1 VIARIHYDVQILFGM
16 NKWPEHSALSLDRGR
31 LILVGLLF
39 AFSLISYFDRTIMS
53 IAGPQLMKDFA
64 ISPTQMGAVYSA
76 FILGYALLM
85 IPGGH
90 LVDRL
95 GSRLTLAL
103 MGIFSAVFT
112 GLIVLAGT
120 PGLSSLLGLVPALF
134 AIRLGLGVVTA
145 PLYPACARMT
155 ANWIPVVY
163 HARIQAFIIAGSSAG
178 AAISPVLFAWMLM
191 HFRWRVSFVIAASA
205 TAALGIVWLWY
216 ARDHPPG
223 ATRAP
228 RRQSELERA
237 PWMKLFADRNL
248 MLLTFAYGTLG
259 YFQYIFFYWIYYYF
273 GEVLHVGT
281 EGSAKYST
289 LLFLTEG
296 TIMPV
301 GGLVSDRLTRAFG
314 AQVGR
319 RIVPMLGLTLSA
331 AFTYAGTVAPG
342 ISAVVVCLSLAF
354 GLAACCEGPFWACV
368 TEIAGERVGAASS
381 ILNTG
386 AQVGGFFSPILTP
399 YIASRAGW
407 SWGLY
412 VGSLVAM
419 SGVLA
424 IYLVDVRPGRQT
436 GYSTKGAKP
445 AAEAVP

>member
-1 VIARIHYDVQILFGM
+1 MSKWSEQSAKSLDTKRLIVVALLFG
-16 NKWPEHSALSLDRGR
+16 
-31 LILVGLLF
+31 
-39 AFSLISYFDRTIMS
+39 FSLISYFDRTIMS
-53 IAGPQLMKDFA
+53 IAGPQLMRDFA

-90 LVDRL
+90 LSDRL

-103 MGIFSAVFT
+103 MGAFSAAFT
-112 GLIVLAGT
+112 GLIVFAGK
-120 PGLSSLLGLVPALF
+120 PGLGAYLGVVPALF
-134 AIRLGLGVVTA
+134 TIRLGLGVGTA

-155 ANWIPVVY
+155 ANWIPLVY
-163 HARIQAFIIAGSSAG
+163 HARIQGFIIAGSSAG
-178 AAISPVLFAWMLM
+178 AAISPLLFAWMVAQ
-191 HFRWRVSFVIAASA
+191 FRWRISFLIAACA
-205 TAALGIVWLWY
+205 TAALCIVWLWY
-216 ARDHPPG
+216 ARDYPPG
-223 ATRAP
+223 VTRP
-228 RRQSELERA
+228 PHNRTERESTVWA
-237 PWMKLFADRNL
+237 KLFADRNL

-273 GEVLHVGT
+273 GEVLHLGA
-281 EGSAKYST
+281 EGSAKYTT

-296 TIMPV
+296 AIMPV
-301 GGLVSDRLTRAFG
+301 GGLVSDRLTRRYG
-314 AQVGR
+314 AQFGR

-331 AFTYAGTVAPG
+331 VFTYAGTVAPG
-342 ISAVVVCLSLAF
+342 VGAVVACLSLAF

-368 TEIAGERVGAASS
+368 TEMAGERVGAASS

-386 AQVGGFFSPILTP
+386 AQVGGFFAPILTP

-412 VGSLVAM
+412 AGSLVAM

-424 IYLVDVRPGRQT
+424 VHLADVRPGKQT
-436 GYSTKGAKP
+436 GYSARDAEP
-445 AAEAVP
+445 APEPVP